1 MVALESPGG
10 SYNERQEVTTVALQ
24 FGRTKLELGVLE
36 LNVDTGAGGSCA
48 VEVLDAE
55 TLSPLPG
62 LSLAQAIPVVAN
74 GIDVRAQWQNESVAF
89 HAAIGR
95 AVRLRFVLQG
105 AKLFG
110 FGFRSVQGMHAAT

>member
-1 MVALESPGG
+1 MIALESPGD
-10 SYNERQEVTTVALQ
+10 SFNEPREVTTVALQ
-24 FGRTKLELGVLE
+24 FGRTKFDLGFLE
-36 LNVDTGAGGSCA
+36 LNVDTGAGGSCV

-55 TLSPLPG
+55 TLSPLQG

-74 GIDVRAQWQNESVAF
+74 GIDVRAQWQNASVAF
-89 HAAIGR
+89 NAAIGR

-110 FGFRSVQGMHAAT
+110 FGFRSVQDKHAAA